1 MTMDYSRLHTY
12 TPPQCV
18 PENTGYTYSL
28 SSSYSST
35 ALDFENKHKLHP
47 VFESPKMSRRSLRLT
62 TGHYSD
68 DSYLDTNNSSISYS
82 GKYKESRSRKQN
94 RSTSKQSALLSQPR
108 PRNTA
113 SNSSLTHTS
122 FHSCASDLSLMS
134 TMLQESSIQ
143 ERTVIGSFWGLDEDG
158 DLKDATVMMA
168 NGDITTAET
177 QTTVINGYTCN
188 ECTMLSDRK
197 DALTAYCTSNTSST
211 AVYSRDKSKKS
222 SIFHLFREQF
232 LRTSKHAVA
241 FIASL
246 IMQLIQNVLLKIG
259 SEEKAHSSFCGSMNV
274 KDLMM
279 GDGHLG
285 LNGSLCD
292 DCKGKKHL
300 QTQQVHLQSSRLNR
314 AARTLW
320 HILSYTGYYLLQAV
334 RTVAPAGWLVT
345 RKVLSV
351 LWLAIVSPGKAASG
365 ALWWLGT
372 GWYQLI
378 TLMSLL
384 NVFVLTRCLPKLYK
398 LLLLL
403 IPFLLLLGY
412 FLGLWYF
419 GPASWLSLLPVLSR
433 SEMQA
438 SLEDTT
444 SSTPVEESVA
454 TGNMQPSTE
463 SPRHAS
469 QSGAHFFDSGRM
481 VDLERQLAL
490 LSDRCDRSSQQYDER
505 HGRVVEL
512 FHQLQEQVAQMSNN
526 EGMSTWISNLFNQ
539 HMSSTRE
546 LRGEGTGQP
555 QNEFLMLHQG
565 HESRI
570 LELEKLL
577 QIIAAKTEEQKHKYT
592 EATTFG
598 GQSEGQSY
606 LLSEVKR
613 LELELHQIK
622 TDLLRVQSSPPG
634 CEGLASVRETVDTQV
649 KESVKLLIFGN
660 KDEEMSESLLQWLS
674 TQFVRQSDLQG
685 LLMEMEM
692 KILKNITM
700 YKSKTKLMPTAEVV
714 THAVHNAGAA
724 GMTEEQVRVIV
735 TNALRLYS
743 QDQTGLVDYALES
756 GGGSILSTRC
766 SETYETKTALM
777 SLFGIPLWYFSQSPR
792 VIIQPDVHPGNCW
805 AFKGSQGYLVIRLSL
820 SVYPT
825 SFSLEHIPKSLS
837 PTGSINSAPKD
848 FTVYGLEDEY
858 QEEGKL
864 LGRYIYNEDG
874 DSLQTFPIQEENDKA
889 YQIIEMRV
897 LSNWGHPEYTCL
909 YRFRVHGEPRL
920 E

>member
-222 SIFHLFREQF
+222 
-232 LRTSKHAVA
+232 T
-241 FIASL
+241 
-246 IMQLIQNVLLKIG
+246 
-259 SEEKAHSSFCGSMNV
+259 HSSFCGSMNV

-285 LNGSLCD
+285 LNGSLC
-292 DCKGKKHL
+292 
-300 QTQQVHLQSSRLNR
+300 
-314 AARTLW
+314 
-320 HILSYTGYYLLQAV
+320 YYLLQAV

>member
-222 SIFHLFREQF
+222 
-232 LRTSKHAVA
+232 T
-241 FIASL
+241 
-246 IMQLIQNVLLKIG
+246 
-259 SEEKAHSSFCGSMNV
+259 HSSFCGSMNV

-285 LNGSLCD
+285 LNGSL
-292 DCKGKKHL
+292 
-300 QTQQVHLQSSRLNR
+300 
-314 AARTLW
+314 W
-320 HILSYTGYYLLQAV
+320 
-334 RTVAPAGWLVT
+334 
-345 RKVLSV
+345 
-351 LWLAIVSPGKAASG
+351 KAASG

>member
-1 MTMDYSRLHTY
+1 
-12 TPPQCV
+12 
-18 PENTGYTYSL
+18 
-28 SSSYSST
+28 
-35 ALDFENKHKLHP
+35 
-47 VFESPKMSRRSLRLT
+47 MSRRSLRLT
-62 TGHYSD
+62 TGQYSD
-68 DSYLDTNNSSISYS
+68 DSYLDTSNSSISYS
-82 GKYKESRSRKQN
+82 GKYRESRSRKQH
-94 RSTSKQSALLSQPR
+94 RSTSKQSALLPQPP
-108 PRNTA
+108 PRNA
-113 SNSSLTHTS
+113 MSNSSLTHSS
-122 FHSCASDLSLMS
+122 FHSCASNMS
-134 TMLQESSIQ
+134 SMSSVLQESSIQ
-143 ERTVIGSFWGLDEDG
+143 ERTVMDSFWGLDEDG
-158 DLKDATVMMA
+158 NLKDATVMMA
-168 NGDITTAET
+168 NGDIATAET
-177 QTTVINGYTCN
+177 QASMINGYTCN

-197 DALTAYCTSNTSST
+197 GALTAYSSSKTASST
-211 AVYSRDKSKKS
+211 AVYSTDKGKTS

-232 LRTSKHAVA
+232 LSTIKHAVA
-241 FIASL
+241 FVASL

-259 SEEKAHSSFCGSMNV
+259 SEQKAHSSFCGSMNV
-274 KDLMM
+274 KDLVM
-279 GDGHLG
+279 GDAHLG

-300 QTQQVHLQSSRLNR
+300 QTQQVHLQTSRFNR
-314 AARTLW
+314 AAQTLW

-334 RTVAPAGWLVT
+334 WTVAPAGWLVT

-365 ALWWLGT
+365 AMWWLGT

-403 IPFLLLLGY
+403 IPFLLLLG
-412 FLGLWYF
+412 LWYF
-419 GPASWLSLLPVLSR
+419 GPASWLSLLPMLSR

-438 SLEDTT
+438 SLEDTS

-454 TGNMQPSTE
+454 TGNVQPSTK

-481 VDLERQLAL
+481 VSLERQLAL
-490 LSDRCDRSSQQYDER
+490 LSDRCDRSSRQYDER
-505 HGRVVEL
+505 HGQVMEL
-512 FHQLQEQVAQMSNN
+512 FHQLQEQVSQMSDK
-526 EGMSTWISNLFNQ
+526 EGMSVWINNLFNQ

-546 LRGEGTGQP
+546 PRGEGTGQP
-555 QNEFLMLHQG
+555 QSEFLMLHQG

-577 QIIAAKTEEQKHKYT
+577 QIIAAKAEGQKQEYT
-592 EATTFG
+592 KAATFD
-598 GQSEGQSY
+598 GQSEDQSN

-622 TDLLRVQSSPPG
+622 TDLLRVQSSPPV
-634 CEGLASVRETVDTQV
+634 CEGLASIRETVDTQI

-674 TQFVRQSDLQG
+674 TQFVKQSDLQG
-685 LLMEMEM
+685 LLMGIEM

-700 YKSKTKLMPTAEVV
+700 YKSKTKLMPTAEAV
-714 THAVHNAGAA
+714 THAVHSAGVA
-724 GMTEEQVRVIV
+724 GMTEEQVRAIV

-837 PTGSINSAPKD
+837 PTGTIRSAPKD

-864 LGRYIYNEDG
+864 LGRYTYNEDG

-897 LSNWGHPEYTCL
+897 LSNWGHLEYTCL

>member
-1 MTMDYSRLHTY
+1 MDFSRLHTY

-68 DSYLDTNNSSISYS
+68 DSYLDTSNSSMSHS
-82 GKYKESRSRKQN
+82 GKYKESRSLKQQI
-94 RSTSKQSALLSQPR
+94 SASKQCALPSQHPPRKALSH
-108 PRNTA
+108 
-113 SNSSLTHTS
+113 SLLTQSS
-122 FHSCASDLSLMS
+122 FHSCAGDMSLMT
-134 TMLQESSIQ
+134 TMLEDSSIQ
-143 ERTVIGSFWGLDEDG
+143 ERTLMGSFWGLDEEG
-158 DLKDATVMMA
+158 DLKGADATVIMA

-177 QTTVINGYTCN
+177 QTSVINGYTCN
-188 ECTMLSDRK
+188 ESTMLSDRK
-197 DALTAYCTSNTSST
+197 DALTVYSPSHTASST
-211 AVYSRDKSKKS
+211 TVYSKDKGKKS
-222 SIFHLFREQF
+222 
-232 LRTSKHAVA
+232 T
-241 FIASL
+241 
-246 IMQLIQNVLLKIG
+246 
-259 SEEKAHSSFCGSMNV
+259 HSSFCGSMNV
-274 KDLMM
+274 KDVMT

-285 LNGSLCD
+285 LNGSLW
-292 DCKGKKHL
+292 K
-300 QTQQVHLQSSRLNR
+300 
-314 AARTLW
+314 
-320 HILSYTGYYLLQAV
+320 AV
-334 RTVAPAGWLVT
+334 
-345 RKVLSV
+345 
-351 LWLAIVSPGKAASG
+351 SG
-365 ALWWLGT
+365 AVWWLGT
-372 GWYQLI
+372 GWYQLV

-384 NVFVLTRCLPKLYK
+384 NVFVLTRYLPKLYK
-398 LLLLL
+398 LLVLL
-403 IPFLLLLGY
+403 IPFLLL
-412 FLGLWYF
+412 LGLWYF

-438 SLEDTT
+438 SLEDAT
-444 SSTPVEESVA
+444 SSTPVEEPVA
-454 TGNMQPSTE
+454 TGNVQPSTE
-463 SPRHAS
+463 SLHHAS

-512 FHQLQEQVAQMSNN
+512 FHQLQEQVAQMSNK
-526 EGMSTWISNLFNQ
+526 EGMSVWINNLFNQ
-539 HMSSTRE
+539 HVSSLEEE
-546 LRGEGTGQP
+546 LRREGTDQS

-570 LELEKLL
+570 TELEKLL
-577 QIIAAKTEEQKHKYT
+577 QIIAAKTEEQKQEYT
-592 EATTFG
+592 KATTVG
-598 GQSEGQSY
+598 GQSEEQSS

-613 LELELHQIK
+613 LELELSHIK
-622 TDLLRVQSSPPG
+622 ADLLRVQSSPPV
-634 CEGLASVRETVDTQV
+634 CARMDCIRETVDTQV

-700 YKSKTKLMPTAEVV
+700 YKSQTKQMPTAQVV
-714 THAVHNAGAA
+714 THAVNNAGAA
-724 GMTEEQVRVIV
+724 GMSEEQVRVIV
-735 TNALRLYS
+735 KNALRLYS
-743 QDQTGLVDYALES
+743 QDKTGLVDYALES

-805 AFKGSQGYLVIRLSL
+805 AFKGSQGYLVIRLSFL
-820 SVYPT
+820 VYPT

-848 FTVYGLEDEY
+848 FTVYGLEEEY

-864 LGRYIYNEDG
+864 LGRYTYNEDG

-889 YQIIEMRV
+889 YQVIEMKV

>member
-47 VFESPKMSRRSLRLT
+47 VFKSPKMSRRSLRLT

-82 GKYKESRSRKQN
+82 GKYKESRMLTNPQSRKQ
-94 RSTSKQSALLSQPR
+94 TSYA
-108 PRNTA
+108 TA
-113 SNSSLTHTS
+113 
-122 FHSCASDLSLMS
+122 
-134 TMLQESSIQ
+134 
-143 ERTVIGSFWGLDEDG
+143 
-158 DLKDATVMMA
+158 MMA
-168 NGDITTAET
+168 NGDITSAET

-197 DALTAYCTSNTSST
+197 DALTAYCTSNTASST
-211 AVYSRDKSKKS
+211 AEYSRDKGKKS

-232 LRTSKHAVA
+232 LSTSKHAVA

-246 IMQLIQNVLLKIG
+246 IMQLVQNVLLKIG
-259 SEEKAHSSFCGSMNV
+259 SEEKGICDTLVYTSLTLA
-274 KDLMM
+274 
-279 GDGHLG
+279 
-285 LNGSLCD
+285 GSLNALHSL
-292 DCKGKKHL
+292 KWNMHWFKA
-300 QTQQVHLQSSRLNR
+300 LNQ
-314 AARTLW
+314 W
-320 HILSYTGYYLLQAV
+320 C
-334 RTVAPAGWLVT
+334 
-345 RKVLSV
+345 
-351 LWLAIVSPGKAASG
+351 
-365 ALWWLGT
+365 WWLLGT
-372 GWYQLI
+372 ILNC
-378 TLMSLL
+378 TASLL
-384 NVFVLTRCLPKLYK
+384 FS
-398 LLLLL
+398 
-403 IPFLLLLGY
+403 LG
-412 FLGLWYF
+412 GLRQGSF
-419 GPASWLSLLPVLSR
+419 RGLV
-433 SEMQA
+433 
-438 SLEDTT
+438 
-444 SSTPVEESVA
+444 VA
-454 TGNMQPSTE
+454 GDWMVPTYYIDVPPQCVCPNK
-463 SPRHAS
+463 
-469 QSGAHFFDSGRM
+469 SGAHFFDSGRM

-526 EGMSTWISNLFNQ
+526 EGMSAWISNLFNQ

-577 QIIAAKTEEQKHKYT
+577 QIIAAKTENHIQSFCT
-592 EATTFG
+592 SCIS
-598 GQSEGQSY
+598 GQSEDQSY

>member
-1 MTMDYSRLHTY
+1 MDFSRLHTY

-68 DSYLDTNNSSISYS
+68 DSYLDTSNSSMSHS
-82 GKYKESRSRKQN
+82 GKYKESRSLKQQI
-94 RSTSKQSALLSQPR
+94 SASKQCALPSQHPPRKALSH
-108 PRNTA
+108 
-113 SNSSLTHTS
+113 SLLTQSS
-122 FHSCASDLSLMS
+122 FHSCAGDMSLMT
-134 TMLQESSIQ
+134 TMLEDSSIQ
-143 ERTVIGSFWGLDEDG
+143 ERTLMGSFWGLDEEG
-158 DLKDATVMMA
+158 DLKGADATVIMA

-177 QTTVINGYTCN
+177 QTSVINGYTCN
-188 ECTMLSDRK
+188 ESTMLSDRK
-197 DALTAYCTSNTSST
+197 DALTVYSPSHTASST
-211 AVYSRDKSKKS
+211 TVYSKDKGKKS
-222 SIFHLFREQF
+222 SIFRLFREQF
-232 LRTSKHAVA
+232 LSKSKYAA
-241 FIASL
+241 ASIVSL
-246 IMQLIQNVLLKIG
+246 LMQLIQNVLLKIG
-259 SEEKAHSSFCGSMNV
+259 YEAKAHSSFCGSMNV
-274 KDLMM
+274 KDVMT

-285 LNGSLCD
+285 LNGSLW
-292 DCKGKKHL
+292 K
-300 QTQQVHLQSSRLNR
+300 
-314 AARTLW
+314 
-320 HILSYTGYYLLQAV
+320 AV
-334 RTVAPAGWLVT
+334 
-345 RKVLSV
+345 
-351 LWLAIVSPGKAASG
+351 SG
-365 ALWWLGT
+365 AVWWLGT
-372 GWYQLI
+372 GWYQLV

-384 NVFVLTRCLPKLYK
+384 NVFVLTRYLPKLYK
-398 LLLLL
+398 LLVLL
-403 IPFLLLLGY
+403 IPFLLL
-412 FLGLWYF
+412 LGLWYF

-438 SLEDTT
+438 SLEDAT
-444 SSTPVEESVA
+444 SSTPVEEPVA
-454 TGNMQPSTE
+454 TGNVQPSTE
-463 SPRHAS
+463 SLHHAS

-512 FHQLQEQVAQMSNN
+512 FHQLQEQVAQMSNK
-526 EGMSTWISNLFNQ
+526 EGMSVWINNLFNQ
-539 HMSSTRE
+539 HVSSLEEE
-546 LRGEGTGQP
+546 LRREGTDQS

-570 LELEKLL
+570 TELEKLL
-577 QIIAAKTEEQKHKYT
+577 QIIAAKTEEQKQEYT
-592 EATTFG
+592 KATTVG
-598 GQSEGQSY
+598 GQSEEQSS

-613 LELELHQIK
+613 LELELSHIK
-622 TDLLRVQSSPPG
+622 ADLLRVQSSPPV
-634 CEGLASVRETVDTQV
+634 CARMDCIRETVDTQV

-700 YKSKTKLMPTAEVV
+700 YKSQTKQMPTAQVV
-714 THAVHNAGAA
+714 THAVNNAGAA
-724 GMTEEQVRVIV
+724 GMSEEQVRVIV
-735 TNALRLYS
+735 KNALRLYS
-743 QDQTGLVDYALES
+743 QDKTGLVDYALES

-805 AFKGSQGYLVIRLSL
+805 AFKGSQGYLVIRLSFL
-820 SVYPT
+820 VYPT

-848 FTVYGLEDEY
+848 FTVYGLEEEY

-864 LGRYIYNEDG
+864 LGRYTYNEDG

-889 YQIIEMRV
+889 YQVIEMKV

>member
-62 TGHYSD
+62 TGQYSD
-68 DSYLDTNNSSISYS
+68 DSYLDTSNSSISYS
-82 GKYKESRSRKQN
+82 GKYRESRSRKQH
-94 RSTSKQSALLSQPR
+94 RSTSKQSALLPQPP
-108 PRNTA
+108 PRNA
-113 SNSSLTHTS
+113 MSNSSLTHSS
-122 FHSCASDLSLMS
+122 FHSCASNMS
-134 TMLQESSIQ
+134 SMSSVLQESSIQ
-143 ERTVIGSFWGLDEDG
+143 ERTVMDSFWGLDEDG
-158 DLKDATVMMA
+158 NLKDATVMMA
-168 NGDITTAET
+168 NGDIATAET
-177 QTTVINGYTCN
+177 QASMINGYTCN

-197 DALTAYCTSNTSST
+197 GALTAYSSSKTASST
-211 AVYSRDKSKKS
+211 AVYSTDKGKTS

-232 LRTSKHAVA
+232 LSTIKHAVA
-241 FIASL
+241 FVASL

-259 SEEKAHSSFCGSMNV
+259 SEQKAHSSFCGSMNV
-274 KDLMM
+274 KDLVM
-279 GDGHLG
+279 GDAHLG
-285 LNGSLCD
+285 LNGSLC
-292 DCKGKKHL
+292 
-300 QTQQVHLQSSRLNR
+300 
-314 AARTLW
+314 
-320 HILSYTGYYLLQAV
+320 YYLLQAV
-334 RTVAPAGWLVT
+334 WTVAPAGWLVT

-365 ALWWLGT
+365 AMWWLGT

-403 IPFLLLLGY
+403 IPFLLLLG
-412 FLGLWYF
+412 LWYF
-419 GPASWLSLLPVLSR
+419 GPASWLSLLPMLSR

-438 SLEDTT
+438 SLEDTS

-454 TGNMQPSTE
+454 TGNVQPSTK

-481 VDLERQLAL
+481 VSLERQLAL
-490 LSDRCDRSSQQYDER
+490 LSDRCDRSSRQYDER
-505 HGRVVEL
+505 HGQVMEL
-512 FHQLQEQVAQMSNN
+512 FHQLQEQVSQMSDK
-526 EGMSTWISNLFNQ
+526 EGMSVWINNLFNQ

-546 LRGEGTGQP
+546 PRGEGTGQP
-555 QNEFLMLHQG
+555 QSEFLMLHQG

-577 QIIAAKTEEQKHKYT
+577 QIIAAKAEGQKQEYT
-592 EATTFG
+592 KAATFD
-598 GQSEGQSY
+598 GQSEDQSN

-622 TDLLRVQSSPPG
+622 TDLLRVQSSPPV
-634 CEGLASVRETVDTQV
+634 CEGLASIRETVDTQI

-674 TQFVRQSDLQG
+674 TQFVKQSDLQG
-685 LLMEMEM
+685 LLMGIEM

-700 YKSKTKLMPTAEVV
+700 YKSKTKLMPTAEAV
-714 THAVHNAGAA
+714 THAVHSAGVA
-724 GMTEEQVRVIV
+724 GMTEEQVRAIV

-837 PTGSINSAPKD
+837 PTGTIRSAPKD

-864 LGRYIYNEDG
+864 LGRYTYNEDG

-897 LSNWGHPEYTCL
+897 LSNWGHLEYTCL

>member
-1 MTMDYSRLHTY
+1 M
-12 TPPQCV
+12 
-18 PENTGYTYSL
+18 
-28 SSSYSST
+28 
-35 ALDFENKHKLHP
+35 
-47 VFESPKMSRRSLRLT
+47 
-62 TGHYSD
+62 
-68 DSYLDTNNSSISYS
+68 
-82 GKYKESRSRKQN
+82 
-94 RSTSKQSALLSQPR
+94 
-108 PRNTA
+108 
-113 SNSSLTHTS
+113 
-122 FHSCASDLSLMS
+122 SLMS

-143 ERTVIGSFWGLDEDG
+143 ERTVMDSFWGLDEDG
-158 DLKDATVMMA
+158 DLKDATAMMA
-168 NGDITTAET
+168 NGDITSAET

-197 DALTAYCTSNTSST
+197 DALTAYCTSNTASST
-211 AVYSRDKSKKS
+211 AEYSRDKGKKS

-232 LRTSKHAVA
+232 LSTSKHAVA

-246 IMQLIQNVLLKIG
+246 IMQLVQNVLLKIG
-259 SEEKAHSSFCGSMNV
+259 SEEKGICDTLVYTSLTLA
-274 KDLMM
+274 
-279 GDGHLG
+279 
-285 LNGSLCD
+285 GSLNALHSL
-292 DCKGKKHL
+292 KWNMHWFKA
-300 QTQQVHLQSSRLNR
+300 LNQ
-314 AARTLW
+314 W
-320 HILSYTGYYLLQAV
+320 C
-334 RTVAPAGWLVT
+334 
-345 RKVLSV
+345 
-351 LWLAIVSPGKAASG
+351 
-365 ALWWLGT
+365 WWLLGT
-372 GWYQLI
+372 ILNC
-378 TLMSLL
+378 TASLL
-384 NVFVLTRCLPKLYK
+384 FS
-398 LLLLL
+398 
-403 IPFLLLLGY
+403 LG
-412 FLGLWYF
+412 GLRQGSF
-419 GPASWLSLLPVLSR
+419 RGLV
-433 SEMQA
+433 
-438 SLEDTT
+438 
-444 SSTPVEESVA
+444 VA
-454 TGNMQPSTE
+454 GDWMVPTYYIDVPPQCVCPNK
-463 SPRHAS
+463 
-469 QSGAHFFDSGRM
+469 SGAHFFDSGRM

-526 EGMSTWISNLFNQ
+526 EGMSAWISNLFNQ

-592 EATTFG
+592 KATTFG
-598 GQSEGQSY
+598 GQSEDQNY

-634 CEGLASVRETVDTQV
+634 CEGLASVRET
-649 KESVKLLIFGN
+649 
-660 KDEEMSESLLQWLS
+660 
-674 TQFVRQSDLQG
+674 
-685 LLMEMEM
+685 
-692 KILKNITM
+692 
-700 YKSKTKLMPTAEVV
+700 
-714 THAVHNAGAA
+714 
-724 GMTEEQVRVIV
+724 
-735 TNALRLYS
+735 
-743 QDQTGLVDYALES
+743 
-756 GGGSILSTRC
+756 
-766 SETYETKTALM
+766 
-777 SLFGIPLWYFSQSPR
+777 
-792 VIIQPDVHPGNCW
+792 PDVHPGNCW

>member
-1 MTMDYSRLHTY
+1 
-12 TPPQCV
+12 
-18 PENTGYTYSL
+18 
-28 SSSYSST
+28 
-35 ALDFENKHKLHP
+35 
-47 VFESPKMSRRSLRLT
+47 MSRRSLRLT

-94 RSTSKQSALLSQPR
+94 RSTSKQSALLSQP
-108 PRNTA
+108 PRNAA

-122 FHSCASDLSLMS
+122 FHSCASDMSLMS

-143 ERTVIGSFWGLDEDG
+143 ERTVMDSFWGLDEDG
-158 DLKDATVMMA
+158 DLKDATAMMA
-168 NGDITTAET
+168 NGDITSAET

-197 DALTAYCTSNTSST
+197 DALTAYCTSNTASST
-211 AVYSRDKSKKS
+211 AEYSRDKGKKS
-222 SIFHLFREQF
+222 S
-232 LRTSKHAVA
+232 
-241 FIASL
+241 
-246 IMQLIQNVLLKIG
+246 
-259 SEEKAHSSFCGSMNV
+259 
-274 KDLMM
+274 
-279 GDGHLG
+279 
-285 LNGSLCD
+285 
-292 DCKGKKHL
+292 
-300 QTQQVHLQSSRLNR
+300 
-314 AARTLW
+314 
-320 HILSYTGYYLLQAV
+320 
-334 RTVAPAGWLVT
+334 
-345 RKVLSV
+345 
-351 LWLAIVSPGKAASG
+351 
-365 ALWWLGT
+365 
-372 GWYQLI
+372 
-378 TLMSLL
+378 
-384 NVFVLTRCLPKLYK
+384 
-398 LLLLL
+398 
-403 IPFLLLLGY
+403 
-412 FLGLWYF
+412 LWYF

-454 TGNMQPSTE
+454 TGNAQPSTE

-526 EGMSTWISNLFNQ
+526 EGMSAWISNLFNQ

-592 EATTFG
+592 KATTFG
-598 GQSEGQSY
+598 GQSEDQNY

-634 CEGLASVRETVDTQV
+634 CEGLASVRET
-649 KESVKLLIFGN
+649 
-660 KDEEMSESLLQWLS
+660 
-674 TQFVRQSDLQG
+674 FVRQSDLQG

>member
-1 MTMDYSRLHTY
+1 
-12 TPPQCV
+12 
-18 PENTGYTYSL
+18 
-28 SSSYSST
+28 
-35 ALDFENKHKLHP
+35 
-47 VFESPKMSRRSLRLT
+47 MSRRSLRLT

-68 DSYLDTNNSSISYS
+68 DSYLDTSNSSMSHS
-82 GKYKESRSRKQN
+82 GKYKESRSLKQQI
-94 RSTSKQSALLSQPR
+94 SASKQCALPSQHTPRKTLSQ
-108 PRNTA
+108 
-113 SNSSLTHTS
+113 SLLTQSS
-122 FHSCASDLSLMS
+122 FHSCAGDMSLMS
-134 TMLQESSIQ
+134 TMLEDSSIQ
-143 ERTVIGSFWGLDEDG
+143 ERTLMGSFWGLDEEG
-158 DLKDATVMMA
+158 DLKGADATMIMA

-177 QTTVINGYTCN
+177 QTSVINGYTCN
-188 ECTMLSDRK
+188 ESTMLSDRK
-197 DALTAYCTSNTSST
+197 DALTVYSSSHT
-211 AVYSRDKSKKS
+211 ASSATVYSRDKGKKS

-232 LRTSKHAVA
+232 LSKSKYAA
-241 FIASL
+241 ASIASL

-259 SEEKAHSSFCGSMNV
+259 YEAKAHSSFCGSMNV
-274 KDLMM
+274 KDVMT

-285 LNGSLCD
+285 LNGSL
-292 DCKGKKHL
+292 
-300 QTQQVHLQSSRLNR
+300 
-314 AARTLW
+314 W
-320 HILSYTGYYLLQAV
+320 YYVLQAM
-334 RTVAPAGWLVT
+334 RTVASAGWLVT
-345 RKVLSV
+345 RKLLSV
-351 LWLAIVSPGKAASG
+351 LWLAIVSPGKAVSG
-365 ALWWLGT
+365 AVWWLGT
-372 GWYQLI
+372 GWYQLV

-398 LLLLL
+398 LLVLL
-403 IPFLLLLGY
+403 IPFLLL
-412 FLGLWYF
+412 LGLWYF

-438 SLEDTT
+438 SLEDAT
-444 SSTPVEESVA
+444 SSTPVEEPVA
-454 TGNMQPSTE
+454 TGNVQPSTE
-463 SPRHAS
+463 SPHHAS

-512 FHQLQEQVAQMSNN
+512 FHQLKEQVAQMSNK
-526 EGMSTWISNLFNQ
+526 EGMSVWINNLFNQ
-539 HMSSTRE
+539 HVSSLEEE
-546 LRGEGTGQP
+546 LRREGTDQP
-555 QNEFLMLHQG
+555 QNEFLMMHQGHESRITELEKLLQIIAAKTENEFLMLHQG

-570 LELEKLL
+570 TELEKLL
-577 QIIAAKTEEQKHKYT
+577 QIIAAKTEEQKQEYT
-592 EATTFG
+592 KATTVG
-598 GQSEGQSY
+598 GQSEEQSS

-613 LELELHQIK
+613 LELELSHIK
-622 TDLLRVQSSPPG
+622 ADLLRVQSSPPI
-634 CEGLASVRETVDTQV
+634 CARMDCIRETVDTQV
-649 KESVKLLIFGN
+649 KGSVKLLIFGN

-700 YKSKTKLMPTAEVV
+700 YKSQMKQMPTAQVV

-724 GMTEEQVRVIV
+724 GMSEEQVRVIV
-735 TNALRLYS
+735 KNALRLYS
-743 QDQTGLVDYALES
+743 QDKTGLVDYALES
-756 GGGSILSTRC
+756 GVTRHYFAGGSILSTRC

-805 AFKGSQGYLVIRLSL
+805 AFKGSQGYLVIRLSFL
-820 SVYPT
+820 VYPT

-848 FTVYGLEDEY
+848 FTVYGLEEEY

-864 LGRYIYNEDG
+864 LGRYTYNEDG

-889 YQIIEMRV
+889 YQVIEMKV
-897 LSNWGHPEYTCL
+897 LSNWGHPGYTCL

>member
-1 MTMDYSRLHTY
+1 MDFSRLHTY

-68 DSYLDTNNSSISYS
+68 DSYLDTSNSSMSHS
-82 GKYKESRSRKQN
+82 GKYKESRSLKQQI
-94 RSTSKQSALLSQPR
+94 SASKQCALPSQHPPRKALSH
-108 PRNTA
+108 
-113 SNSSLTHTS
+113 SLLTQSS
-122 FHSCASDLSLMS
+122 FHSCAGDMSLMT
-134 TMLQESSIQ
+134 TMLEDSSIQ
-143 ERTVIGSFWGLDEDG
+143 ERTLMGSFWGLDEEG
-158 DLKDATVMMA
+158 DLKGADATVIMA

-177 QTTVINGYTCN
+177 QTSVINGYTCN
-188 ECTMLSDRK
+188 ESTMLSDRK
-197 DALTAYCTSNTSST
+197 DALTVYSPSHTASST
-211 AVYSRDKSKKS
+211 TVYSKDKGKKS
-222 SIFHLFREQF
+222 SIFRLFREQF
-232 LRTSKHAVA
+232 LSKSKYAA
-241 FIASL
+241 ASIVSL
-246 IMQLIQNVLLKIG
+246 LMQLIQNVLLKIG
-259 SEEKAHSSFCGSMNV
+259 YEAKAHSSFCGSMNV
-274 KDLMM
+274 KDVMT

-300 QTQQVHLQSSRLNR
+300 QTQKVRLQSSRFNR
-314 AARTLW
+314 AAQTLW
-320 HILSYTGYYLLQAV
+320 HMLSYTGYYVLQAM
-334 RTVAPAGWLVT
+334 RTVASAGWLVT
-345 RKVLSV
+345 RKLLSV
-351 LWLAIVSPGKAASG
+351 LWLAIVSPGKAVSG
-365 ALWWLGT
+365 AVWWLGT
-372 GWYQLI
+372 GWYQLV

-384 NVFVLTRCLPKLYK
+384 NVFVLTRYLPKLYK
-398 LLLLL
+398 LLVLL
-403 IPFLLLLGY
+403 IPFLLL
-412 FLGLWYF
+412 LGLWYF

-438 SLEDTT
+438 SLEDAT
-444 SSTPVEESVA
+444 SSTPVEEPVA
-454 TGNMQPSTE
+454 TGNVQPSTE
-463 SPRHAS
+463 SLHHAS

-512 FHQLQEQVAQMSNN
+512 FHQLQEQVAQMSNK
-526 EGMSTWISNLFNQ
+526 EGMSVWINNLFNQ
-539 HMSSTRE
+539 HVSSLEEE
-546 LRGEGTGQP
+546 LRREGTDQS

-570 LELEKLL
+570 TELEKLL
-577 QIIAAKTEEQKHKYT
+577 QIIAAKTEEQKQEYT
-592 EATTFG
+592 KATTVG
-598 GQSEGQSY
+598 GQSEEQSS

-613 LELELHQIK
+613 LELELSHIK
-622 TDLLRVQSSPPG
+622 ADLLRVQSSPPV
-634 CEGLASVRETVDTQV
+634 CARMDCIRETVDTQV

-700 YKSKTKLMPTAEVV
+700 YKSQTKQMPTAQVV
-714 THAVHNAGAA
+714 THAVNNAGAA
-724 GMTEEQVRVIV
+724 GMSEEQVRVIV
-735 TNALRLYS
+735 KNALRLYS
-743 QDQTGLVDYALES
+743 QDKTGLVDYALES

-805 AFKGSQGYLVIRLSL
+805 AFKGSQGYLVIRLSFL
-820 SVYPT
+820 VYPT

-848 FTVYGLEDEY
+848 FTVYGLEEEY

-864 LGRYIYNEDG
+864 LGRYTYNEDG

-889 YQIIEMRV
+889 YQVIEMKV